1 MIYTQ
6 QIYDIVN
13 NALNAALVNAIQT
26 SMSEMYSVGGD
37 EKNEQIDK
45 FAKTFTEQACGPIAE
60 AIMSAFKY
68 VLANVYIYGT
78 VLTMGG
84 PTTQTAR
91 IQNQTVPTINGALP
105 NTLGIKVIDDYK
117 EKS

>member
-1 MIYTQ
+1 
-6 QIYDIVN
+6 
-13 NALNAALVNAIQT
+13 
-26 SMSEMYSVGGD
+26 
-37 EKNEQIDK
+37 
-45 FAKTFTEQACGPIAE
+45 
-60 AIMSAFKY
+60 
-68 VLANVYIYGT
+68 
-78 VLTMGG
+78 MGG